1 MRIVKDSAERRT
13 QILDV
18 SEELFASKGYVSTST
33 NDIIEQV
40 GIARGTLYYHF
51 KSKEEILDA
60 VVLRFTNNLIKKARE
75 VSKDTSIPL
84 LDRIS
89 LTMKSLSSD
98 TPLGRELLYEIHKS
112 ENALLH
118 QKVQDIMIS
127 NIALIFEQMIKE
139 GNEQGLF
146 NCSYPFAVADMIIT
160 YSYIAF
166 DSTREISLEDKKL
179 LIKGF
184 IVNIERL
191 LGVAEGSL
199 VNSILKIFE

>member
-33 NDIIEQV
+33 NDIIEKV

-98 TPLGRELLYEIHKS
+98 TPLGRELLSEIHKS

-139 GNEQGLF
+139 GNEHGLF

-179 LIKGF
+179 LINGF

-191 LGVAEGSL
+191 LGVAEGTL

>member
-89 LTMKSLSSD
+89 LTMKSLS
-98 TPLGRELLYEIHKS
+98 
-112 ENALLH
+112 
-118 QKVQDIMIS
+118 
-127 NIALIFEQMIKE
+127 
-139 GNEQGLF
+139 
-146 NCSYPFAVADMIIT
+146 
-160 YSYIAF
+160 
-166 DSTREISLEDKKL
+166 
-179 LIKGF
+179 
-184 IVNIERL
+184 
-191 LGVAEGSL
+191 
-199 VNSILKIFE
+199 

>member
-33 NDIIEQV
+33 NDIIEKV

-60 VVLRFTNNLIKKARE
+60 VVLRFTNNLIKKAKE

-98 TPLGRELLYEIHKS
+98 TPLGRELLSEIHKS

-139 GNEQGLF
+139 GNEKGLF

-191 LGVAEGSL
+191 LGVKEGTL

>member
-33 NDIIEQV
+33 NDIIEKV

-98 TPLGRELLYEIHKS
+98 SPLGRELLSEIHKS

-146 NCSYPFAVADMIIT
+146 NCSYPLAVADMIIT

>member
-1 MRIVKDSAERRT
+1 
-13 QILDV
+13 
-18 SEELFASKGYVSTST
+18 
-33 NDIIEQV
+33 
-40 GIARGTLYYHF
+40 
-51 KSKEEILDA
+51 
-60 VVLRFTNNLIKKARE
+60 
-75 VSKDTSIPL
+75 
-84 LDRIS
+84 
-89 LTMKSLSSD
+89 MK
-98 TPLGRELLYEIHKS
+98 
-112 ENALLH
+112 
-118 QKVQDIMIS
+118 IS
-127 NIALIFEQMIKE
+127 NRKFSGHTYIMGILNVTPDSFSDGGQFNTIDKALKHAEQMIKE

>member
-98 TPLGRELLYEIHKS
+98 TPLGRELLSEIHKS

-146 NCSYPFAVADMIIT
+146 NCSDPFAVAHMIIT

>member
-1 MRIVKDSAERRT
+1 
-13 QILDV
+13 
-18 SEELFASKGYVSTST
+18 
-33 NDIIEQV
+33 
-40 GIARGTLYYHF
+40 
-51 KSKEEILDA
+51 
-60 VVLRFTNNLIKKARE
+60 
-75 VSKDTSIPL
+75 
-84 LDRIS
+84 
-89 LTMKSLSSD
+89 
-98 TPLGRELLYEIHKS
+98 
-112 ENALLH
+112 
-118 QKVQDIMIS
+118 
-127 NIALIFEQMIKE
+127 MIKE

>member
-33 NDIIEQV
+33 NDIIEKV

-98 TPLGRELLYEIHKS
+98 TPLGRELLSEIHKS

-146 NCSYPFAVADMIIT
+146 NCSYPFVVADMIIT

-179 LIKGF
+179 LINGF

-191 LGVAEGSL
+191 LGVAEGTL

>member
-89 LTMKSLSSD
+89 LTVKSLSSD
-98 TPLGRELLYEIHKS
+98 TPLGRELLSEIHKS

-139 GNEQGLF
+139 GNEQALF

>member
-33 NDIIEQV
+33 NDIIEKV

-98 TPLGRELLYEIHKS
+98 SPLGRELLSEIHKS

-146 NCSYPFAVADMIIT
+146 NCSYPLAVADMIIT

-179 LIKGF
+179 LINGF

>member
-1 MRIVKDSAERRT
+1 MRIVKDSAERRI

-33 NDIIEQV
+33 NDIIEKV

-60 VVLRFTNNLIKKARE
+60 VVLRFTNNLIKKAKE

-98 TPLGRELLYEIHKS
+98 TPLGRELLSEIHKS

-139 GNEQGLF
+139 GNDQDLF

-166 DSTREISLEDKKL
+166 DSTREISLEDKNL

-191 LGVAEGSL
+191 LGVKEGTL